1 VEALRPHNRSDA
13 AACLDGHDIR
23 GHRGGM
29 SLTDPP
35 PTESD
40 PGSWPVNPE
49 GAHPPDSTEYMPA
62 PGELHIKERRSW
74 RTWQVA
80 VVAVAA
86 ILVGML
92 LNYHTVGSSQAS
104 TAKAYSLP
112 PPARSGSTT
121 ATTVAPTTA
130 GSHGAATTTTA
141 AGGTTTTTPGSSTTT
156 TAVAGPARV
165 LLSSAQMS
173 GNWTSTAFTTTAA
186 NWSIGW
192 AFRCTPPPAGGPAFQ
207 IFVTPVGGKPTGTA
221 AVSQT
226 ASSGQSV
233 TPQSSLGQQ
242 TLVVQTSASCVWVV
256 KVTGS

>member
-1 VEALRPHNRSDA
+1 
-13 AACLDGHDIR
+13 
-23 GHRGGM
+23 M

-35 PTESD
+35 PSESD
-40 PGSWPVNPE
+40 PGPLPVNPQ
-49 GAHPPDSTEYMPA
+49 GTLPPDQTEYMPA
-62 PGELHIKERRSW
+62 PGELHIKGKRTW

-80 VVAVAA
+80 VAVVVA
-86 ILVGML
+86 ILVGMG

-130 GSHGAATTTTA
+130 GLHGAATTTTSA

-156 TAVAGPARV
+156 TAAAGPARV

-226 ASSGQSV
+226 AASGQSV
-233 TPQSSLGQQ
+233 TTQSSLGQQ

>member
-1 VEALRPHNRSDA
+1 
-13 AACLDGHDIR
+13 
-23 GHRGGM
+23 M
-29 SLTDPP
+29 SLTGPP
-35 PTESD
+35 PTENH
-40 PGSWPVNPE
+40 PGSLPVNPE
-49 GAHPPDSTEYMPA
+49 GTLPPDSTEYMPA
-62 PGELHIKERRSW
+62 PGELHIKEKRTW

-80 VVAVAA
+80 LAVVLAV
-86 ILVGML
+86 LVGMG

-112 PPARSGSTT
+112 PPAKSGSTT
-121 ATTVAPTTA
+121 ATTVPPTSG
-130 GSHGAATTTTA
+130 GSHGAAATTTTTTA

-156 TAVAGPARV
+156 SAAAGPARV

-173 GNWTSTAFTTTAA
+173 GNWTSAAFTTTAA
-186 NWSIGW
+186 SWSIGW

-221 AVSQT
+221 SVSQT

-233 TPQSSLGQQ
+233 TPQTSLGQQ

>member
-1 VEALRPHNRSDA
+1 
-13 AACLDGHDIR
+13 
-23 GHRGGM
+23 M
-29 SLTDPP
+29 SLSGNP

-40 PGSWPVNPE
+40 SGPLSVGAQE
-49 GAHPPDSTEYMPA
+49 GVTPDSTEYMPA
-62 PGELHIKERRSW
+62 PGELHIKEKRTW

-80 VVAVAA
+80 VAMALAA
-86 ILVGML
+86 LVGML

-112 PPARSGSTT
+112 PPAKSGSTT
-121 ATTVAPTTA
+121 STTVSPTST
-130 GSHGAATTTTA
+130 GSKGASTTTTA
-141 AGGTTTTTPGSSTTT
+141 AGGTTTTTSASSTTT
-156 TAVAGPARV
+156 AAAGPARV

-186 NWSIGW
+186 SWSIGW

-233 TPQSSLGQQ
+233 TSQSSLGQQ

>member
-1 VEALRPHNRSDA
+1 
-13 AACLDGHDIR
+13 
-23 GHRGGM
+23 M

-40 PGSWPVNPE
+40 PGSLPVNPQ
-49 GAHPPDSTEYMPA
+49 GALPPDQTEYTPA
-62 PGELHIKERRSW
+62 PGELHIKEKRTW

-80 VVAVAA
+80 VAVVAA
-86 ILVGML
+86 ILVGMG

-121 ATTVAPTTA
+121 ATTVAPAT
-130 GSHGAATTTTA
+130 GSSHGATTSTTA

-156 TAVAGPARV
+156 TAAAGPARV

-233 TPQSSLGQQ
+233 TSQSSLGQQ

>member
-1 VEALRPHNRSDA
+1 
-13 AACLDGHDIR
+13 
-23 GHRGGM
+23 M
-29 SLTDPP
+29 SLSGPP

-40 PGSWPVNPE
+40 PGPLPVYPE
-49 GAHPPDSTEYMPA
+49 GTLPPDSTEYMPA
-62 PGELHIKERRSW
+62 PGELHIKEKRTW

-80 VVAVAA
+80 VAMVLAV
-86 ILVGML
+86 LVGMG

-112 PPARSGSTT
+112 PPAKSGSTT

-130 GSHGAATTTTA
+130 GSKGATTTTAA
-141 AGGTTTTTPGSSTTT
+141 AGGTTTTTPGSSTTSPAT
-156 TAVAGPARV
+156 AGPARV

-186 NWSIGW
+186 SWSIGW
-192 AFRCTPPPAGGPAFQ
+192 AFRCSPPPVGGPAFQ

-233 TPQSSLGQQ
+233 TPQTSLGQQ